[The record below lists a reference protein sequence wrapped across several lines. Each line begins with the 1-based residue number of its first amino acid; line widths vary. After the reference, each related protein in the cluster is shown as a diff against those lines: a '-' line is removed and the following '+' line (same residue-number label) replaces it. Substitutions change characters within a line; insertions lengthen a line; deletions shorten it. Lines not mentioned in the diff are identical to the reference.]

1 MKTPN
6 SEAGAQT
13 PWLDEAWRLF
23 GVHERRG
30 RADHPDIMSLYR
42 DVGHPGIAH
51 DETPWCAAFLGACL
65 ERAGERSTR
74 SLMARS
80 YSQWGVRL
88 SKPRTGAVVVLS
100 RGPDPVY
107 GHVGFWLG
115 ETASKLFLLGGNQSD
130 SISVTSFD
138 KRRLIDVRW
147 PRMAQDHSAGSQKRR
162 GPRPNFQRC
171 LAHVL
176 EMEGGY
182 SNDPYD
188 PGGPTNFGITLKVY
202 AKWHGLRL
210 GASNHATLKAR
221 LKNIQAS
228 EVAAIYRKNYW
239 RQASCEDFSPGL
251 ALMHFDCAVNQ
262 GVSRAIRFLQQAV
275 GTDVDG
281 EIGPLTRAAA
291 AGMSEQRA
299 VDAYADIR
307 RNHYRSLHHFWRF
320 GRGWLRR
327 ATRTLALAKKMAH
340 EVAAQASKET
350 DREPAHQT
358 TEQAPIA
365 TPSARLTPST
375 PEPASQPN
383 PSSRPDQ
390 CTCPPMER
398 SSEMAAPHSETLNP
412 EPFKKETSMP
422 TKSIM
427 PGKAKWWG
435 HSMTIWGVI
444 VTTLSTV
451 LPTLGPV
458 IGIDVTPDLV
468 ENAGQQLVTTVQAI
482 SGLIGTL
489 MTIYGRARATTP
501 LVQRSVNLHI

>member
-1 MKTPN
+1 MLTPN
-6 SEAGAQT
+6 SKAGAQT

-23 GVHERRG
+23 GVHERSG
-30 RADHPDIMSLYR
+30 GSDHPDIMSLYQE
-42 DVGHPGIAH
+42 VGHPGIAH

-65 ERAGERSTR
+65 ERSGQRSTR

-80 YSQWGVRL
+80 YSQWGERL
-88 SKPRTGAVVVLS
+88 KQSRLGAIVVLS
-100 RGPDPVY
+100 RGADPAY
-107 GHVGFWLG
+107 GHVGFWVG

-130 SISVTSFD
+130 SVSVDSFD
-138 KRRLIDVRW
+138 KRRLIDIRW
-147 PRMAQDHSAGSQKRR
+147 PRALEEGAEHPPMQHGAQPD
-162 GPRPNFQRC
+162 FQRC

-202 AKWHGLRL
+202 AKWHGVRL
-210 GASNHATLKAR
+210 SADNHGRLQAR
-221 LKNIQAS
+221 LKNIPAS

-239 RQASCEDFSPGL
+239 QRANCEDFSPGI

-262 GVSRAIRFLQQAV
+262 GVSRAIRFLQQTV

-281 EIGPLTRAAA
+281 EIGPLTRAAVVS
-291 AGMSEQRA
+291 MPDHRVLE
-299 VDAYADIR
+299 VYARVR
-307 RNHYRSLHHFWRF
+307 RTHYRSLHHFWRF

-327 ATRTLALAKKMAH
+327 VTQTLARAKTMVDEAL
-340 EVAAQASKET
+340 
-350 DREPAHQT
+350 HQT
-358 TEQAPIA
+358 Q
-365 TPSARLTPST
+365 
-375 PEPASQPN
+375 PETQVPTTTPASN
-383 PSSRPDQ
+383 CTRWSTAPSSRV
-390 CTCPPMER
+390 
-398 SSEMAAPHSETLNP
+398 SNP
-412 EPFKKETSMP
+412 KSKITEKETSMP
-422 TKSIM
+422 TKPIM

-458 IGIDVTPDLV
+458 IGVDVTPDLV
-468 ENAGQQLVTTVQAI
+468 EDAGKQLVTTVQAI

-489 MTIYGRARATTP
+489 MTIYGRARATKP
-501 LVQRSVNLHI
+501 LGQRSVNLQI

>member
-1 MKTPN
+1 MTPDC
-6 SEAGAQT
+6 ETGGQT
-13 PWLDEAWRLF
+13 PWLDEAWRLY

-30 RADHPDIMSLYR
+30 NSDHPDIMSLYR

-88 SKPRTGAVVVLS
+88 REPRLGAIVVLS
-100 RGPDPVY
+100 RGADPAF
-107 GHVGFWLG
+107 GHVGFWVG
-115 ETASKLFLLGGNQSD
+115 ETASKLFLLGGNQAD
-130 SISVTSFD
+130 SVSVEAFD
-138 KRRLIDVRW
+138 KRRLIDMRW
-147 PRMAQDHSAGSQKRR
+147 PKYAQEEIAPPQKRS
-162 GPRPNFQRC
+162 GTQADFQKY
-171 LAHVL
+171 LAHIL

-202 AKWHGLRL
+202 ATWLGVRL
-210 GASNHATLKAR
+210 SQANHTALKAR
-221 LKNIQAS
+221 LKKIPAR

-239 RQASCEDFSPGL
+239 QRARCADFSPGL

-291 AGMSEQRA
+291 QAMPVAQA
-299 VDAYADIR
+299 LDAYADIR
-307 RNHYRSLHHFWRF
+307 RSHYRSLHHFWRF

-327 ATRTLALAKKMAH
+327 VTRTLARAKEFARFVDGERTKQSSAP
-340 EVAAQASKET
+340 VLTDGSLPNQASCNG
-350 DREPAHQT
+350 RT
-358 TEQAPIA
+358 TGSPSPEAPLD
-365 TPSARLTPST
+365 S
-375 PEPASQPN
+375 N
-383 PSSRPDQ
+383 
-390 CTCPPMER
+390 TCK
-398 SSEMAAPHSETLNP
+398 SETNQQ
-412 EPFKKETSMP
+412 ESTMP
-422 TKSIM
+422 TKPIL

-458 IGIDVTPDLV
+458 IGVDVTPDLV
-468 ENAGQQLVTTVQAI
+468 KDAGQQLVTTVQAI

-489 MTIYGRARATTP
+489 MTIYGRARATKP
-501 LVQRSVNLHI
+501 LGQRAVNLHI